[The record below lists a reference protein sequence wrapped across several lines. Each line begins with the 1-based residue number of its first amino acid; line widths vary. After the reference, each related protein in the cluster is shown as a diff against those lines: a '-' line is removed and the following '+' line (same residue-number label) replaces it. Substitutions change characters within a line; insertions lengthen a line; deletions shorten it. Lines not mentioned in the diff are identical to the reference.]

1 MSKDLNDFIRSRIRA
16 DLDEGD
22 LSDGIVTRF
31 PPEPN
36 GFLHIGHAK
45 SICLNFGVTEEFG
58 GSTYLR
64 FDDTNPRKESE
75 NFVESIK
82 SDVRWLGFDWK
93 DKLTFASDYF
103 DQLYSYAEQLINDGK
118 AYVCSLTTDEIRNTR
133 GTLLEPGSDSPYR
146 DRSSEENLSLF
157 RDMKAGKCEEGEH
170 ALRAKIDMSS
180 PNMNMRDPV
189 LYRVI
194 HASHH
199 RTGDEWC
206 IYPMYDFTHCI
217 CDALEGITHSLCT
230 LEFENHRPLY
240 DWVLENIDI
249 NYHPP
254 QIEFSRLGLEYA
266 VMSKRVITE
275 LVNRGYVEGW
285 DDPRLY
291 TIAGLRRRGV
301 PSESIRNFC
310 RRIGISKQ
318 DNLVETEYLDFCV
331 REELEQDAPRGMAV
345 IDPLRVIITNFDE
358 EDEVL
363 TAAWHP
369 KNPELGNRNL
379 TFGREIYIERADF
392 EEIPPK
398 KYKRLSPGAIVRLRY
413 AYIIRCDEV
422 IKDGNGEVVE
432 IRATYFPDSKSG
444 ADTSGLKP
452 KGVIHFISA
461 ANSIAAEIR
470 CYEHLFISKVPNG
483 DRLENE
489 LNPESVR
496 IYSGLIERALFESDV
511 KRFQF
516 ERNGYFFRDES
527 TSRLVFNRTVTLR
540 DKWKPTT

>member
-1 MSKDLNDFIRSRIRA
+1 M
-16 DLDEGD
+16 
-22 LSDGIVTRF
+22 
-31 PPEPN
+31 
-36 GFLHIGHAK
+36 
-45 SICLNFGVTEEFG
+45 
-58 GSTYLR
+58 
-64 FDDTNPRKESE
+64 
-75 NFVESIK
+75 
-82 SDVRWLGFDWK
+82 
-93 DKLTFASDYF
+93 
-103 DQLYSYAEQLINDGK
+103 
-118 AYVCSLTTDEIRNTR
+118 
-133 GTLLEPGSDSPYR
+133 
-146 DRSSEENLSLF
+146 
-157 RDMKAGKCEEGEH
+157 
-170 ALRAKIDMSS
+170 
-180 PNMNMRDPV
+180 
-189 LYRVI
+189 
-194 HASHH
+194 
-199 RTGDEWC
+199 
-206 IYPMYDFTHCI
+206 
-217 CDALEGITHSLCT
+217 
-230 LEFENHRPLY
+230 
-240 DWVLENIDI
+240 
-249 NYHPP
+249 
-254 QIEFSRLGLEYA
+254 
-266 VMSKRVITE
+266 
-275 LVNRGYVEGW
+275 
-285 DDPRLY
+285 
-291 TIAGLRRRGV
+291 
-301 PSESIRNFC
+301 
-310 RRIGISKQ
+310 
-318 DNLVETEYLDFCV
+318 ETEYLDFCV
-331 REELEQDAPRGMAV
+331 REELEQEAPRGMAV

-369 KNPELGNRNL
+369 KNPELGNRHL